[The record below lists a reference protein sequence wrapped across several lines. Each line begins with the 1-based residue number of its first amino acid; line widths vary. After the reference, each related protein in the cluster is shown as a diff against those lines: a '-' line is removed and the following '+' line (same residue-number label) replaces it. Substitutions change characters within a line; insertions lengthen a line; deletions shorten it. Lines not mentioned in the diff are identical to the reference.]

1 MQQSCGVLNQNNRDL
16 EDSNMSSV
24 TSQVQHESIRS
35 PQQSGSLTRDL
46 PSTAMESTSA
56 AEGISNIEGT
66 SGPYHN
72 ANVSNMGALNY
83 GMNGYPINSMLPS
96 MMSGYL
102 ALGSLHPAF
111 DNGVVGMESRNTA
124 GGVSRGTSRGTGDL
138 QNLYR
143 LGGKVGTRL
152 QVLVD
157 PLYVQYL

>member
-1 MQQSCGVLNQNNRDL
+1 
-16 EDSNMSSV
+16 MSSV

-96 MMSGYL
+96 MMSRHL
-102 ALGSLHPAF
+102 APGSLHPTF
-111 DNGVVGMESRNTA
+111 DNGVVGMDSRNIV
-124 GGVSRGTSRGTGDL
+124 GDLSRETSRGTGDL

-143 LGGKVGTRL
+143 LGG
-152 QVLVD
+152 
-157 PLYVQYL
+157 